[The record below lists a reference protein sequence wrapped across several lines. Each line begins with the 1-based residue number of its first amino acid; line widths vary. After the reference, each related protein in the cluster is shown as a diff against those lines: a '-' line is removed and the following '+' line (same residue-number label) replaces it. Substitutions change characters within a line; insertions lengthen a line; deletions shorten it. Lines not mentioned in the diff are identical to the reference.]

1 MTQDFTV
8 YYKIAK
14 FLSDRNIS
22 YIHLQPEDLVPP
34 DVTVIITTK
43 EESDKIEHPNKIVI
57 TRENDINE
65 FLENI
70 LVFMRSGGNIEHI
83 IIGVDPGE
91 DPGLVVLNNGIV
103 ISAKH
108 LKKPEEV
115 GKEVKRILRKYS
127 PKSCI
132 IRVGSLSG
140 IYMYRVLKSL
150 KGVDARIE
158 IVDETTTSLRLRRNS
173 DILAAIRIAMRSGR
187 EIDIDTLEEIDVPKG
202 LIRDIQ
208 RRSRILS
215 KGKITISRDLAIEVA
230 LGKISLEKAIEKMY
244 ERKRHNKLSIKE

>member
-1 MTQDFTV
+1 MTRNFSV

-14 FLSDRNIS
+14 FLSERKIS
-22 YIHLQPEDLVPP
+22 YIHLQPEDPIPP
-34 DVTVIITTK
+34 DATIIITTE
-43 EESDKIEHPNKIVI
+43 EESSKIDHPNKIAI
-57 TRENDINE
+57 TNESSVDE

-70 LVFMRSGGNIEHI
+70 LVFMRSGGSIEHI

-115 GKEVKRILRKYS
+115 GREVRRILKKYS

-132 IRVGSLSG
+132 IRVGNLSG
-140 IYMYRVLKSL
+140 IYVYRVLRSL
-150 KGVDARIE
+150 RGVKAKIE
-158 IVDETTTSLRLRRNS
+158 IVDENTTSLRLRRNS

-187 EIDIDTLEEIDVPKG
+187 EVNIDNLEDIDVPKG

-215 KGKITISRDLAIEVA
+215 NGRITISRDLAVEVA
-230 LGKISLEKAIEKMY
+230 LGRMSIERAIEKMY
-244 ERKRHNKLSIKE
+244 ERKHHKNLSIKD